1 VRWPKAR
8 SRHWNFYF
16 AGAAGVIATIITL
29 AVSPQLFPAVAV
41 SAFSLVYLVLTA
53 RDMPRLTPDYL
64 RDHAADEDAPPLVV
78 FLLTL
83 GIVIYAMVSLFMAVN
98 ADTPDVLLLTLGG
111 ASVLLSWLMIHTM
124 WGMHYA
130 WEYYAAVEKPTKGRR
145 ERGGLKFAG
154 EDDPD
159 GMDFI
164 YYAMVIAMTDQTS
177 DTDVTTRA
185 MRRITIG
192 HSLFSYFFNT
202 VIVAASINIVVS
214 LTQQG

>member
-1 VRWPKAR
+1 MRWPKAR
-8 SRHWNFYF
+8 SRHWNFYL
-16 AGAAGVIATIITL
+16 AGAAGAIATVITL

-41 SAFSLVYLVLTA
+41 SVFSLAYLILTA

-64 RDHAADEDAPPLVV
+64 REHAADEDAPPFVV

-83 GIVIYAMVSLFMAVN
+83 AIVIYAMVSLFMAVN
-98 ADTPDVLLLTLGG
+98 ADTPDVLQLSLGG
-111 ASVLLSWLMIHTM
+111 ASVVLSWFMIHTM

-130 WEYYAAVEKPTKGRR
+130 WEYYAAVEQPTKDRR
-145 ERGGLKFAG
+145 ERGGLEFPG

-177 DTDVTTRA
+177 DTDVTSRA
-185 MRRITIG
+185 MRRITTG

-214 LTQQG
+214 LTQ

>member
-8 SRHWNFYF
+8 SRHWNFYL
-16 AGAAGVIATIITL
+16 AGGAGVIASIITL
-29 AVSPQLFPAVAV
+29 AGSPKLFPAVAV
-41 SAFSLVYLVLTA
+41 SVFSLVYLLLTA

-78 FLLTL
+78 FLLTVA
-83 GIVIYAMVSLFMAVN
+83 IVIYAIVSLFMAVN
-98 ADTPDVLLLTLGG
+98 AETPDVLLLSLGG
-111 ASVLLSWLMIHTM
+111 ASVVLSWFMIHTM

-130 WEYYAAVEKPTKGRR
+130 WEYYAAADKPTKGRR
-145 ERGGLKFAG
+145 EKGGLEFPG
-154 EDDPD
+154 DDDPD
-159 GMDFI
+159 GTDFV
-164 YYAMVIAMTDQTS
+164 YYAMVVAMTDQTS
-177 DTDVTTRA
+177 DTDVTSRA
-185 MRRITIG
+185 MRRITTG